1 MTGCEDDP
9 GFAALDAHVC
19 AQLAK
24 AAESYESHVDLDAR
38 LRAILEAG
46 TANDEGDTA
55 AGQG

>member
-1 MTGCEDDP
+1 MTDCEDDP

-24 AAESYESHVDLDAR
+24 AAESCGSHVDLDAR

-46 TANDEGDTA
+46 TANDEDDTA
-55 AGQG
+55 AGQR